1 MATATSHHDTHS
13 TTAQGGW
20 STKRIAVTALFCA
33 LAAVCT
39 LFIEI
44 PLLPGV
50 PWLKYDPSGIVA
62 LVAGFSFGP
71 AVGATVSIISY
82 LPHIATASGFWG
94 MVMAI
99 LATFSLVMPASL
111 IYQKHTTM
119 KGAIAGMVVGAI
131 VSVLCCI
138 VGNLIVTPIYAG
150 MTTEQVAALIVPAL
164 LPFNAAKALI
174 NCVVCGLIYKPVT
187 KALADSE

>member
-39 LFIEI
+39 LFIEM

-50 PWLKYDPSGIVA
+50 PWLQYDPSGIVA
-62 LVAGFSFGP
+62 LVAGLAFGP

-94 MVMAI
+94 MVMAM

-119 KGAIAGMVVGAI
+119 KGAIAGMVAGAI

-164 LPFNAAKALI
+164 LPFNVAKVLI

>member
-50 PWLKYDPSGIVA
+50 PWLQYDPSGIVA
-62 LVAGFSFGP
+62 LVAGLAFGP

-94 MVMAI
+94 MVMAM

-119 KGAIAGMVVGAI
+119 KGAIAGMVAGAI

-164 LPFNAAKALI
+164 LPFNVAKVLI

>member
-1 MATATSHHDTHS
+1 MAKATSHHDTHS

-50 PWLKYDPSGIVA
+50 PWLQYDPSGIVA
-62 LVAGFSFGP
+62 LVAGFAFGP

-94 MVMAI
+94 MVMAM

-119 KGAIAGMVVGAI
+119 KGAIAGMVVGAV

-150 MTTEQVAALIVPAL
+150 MTTEQVEALIVPAL
-164 LPFNAAKALI
+164 LPFNAAKVLI

>member
-1 MATATSHHDTHS
+1 MAKATSHHDTHS

-50 PWLKYDPSGIVA
+50 PWLQYDPSGIVA
-62 LVAGFSFGP
+62 LVAGFAFGH

-94 MVMAI
+94 MVMAM

-164 LPFNAAKALI
+164 LPFNAAKVLI

>member
-13 TTAQGGW
+13 TTAPGGW

-50 PWLKYDPSGIVA
+50 PWLQYDPSGIVA
-62 LVAGFSFGP
+62 LVAGLAFGP

-94 MVMAI
+94 MVMAM

-164 LPFNAAKALI
+164 LPFNVAKVLI

>member
-50 PWLKYDPSGIVA
+50 PWLQYDPSGIVA
-62 LVAGFSFGP
+62 LVAGLAFGP

-94 MVMAI
+94 MVMAM

-119 KGAIAGMVVGAI
+119 KGAIAGMVAGAI

-138 VGNLIVTPIYAG
+138 VGNLIVTPIYAD

-164 LPFNAAKALI
+164 LPFNVAKVLI

>member
-1 MATATSHHDTHS
+1 MAAATSHHDTHS

-50 PWLKYDPSGIVA
+50 PWLQYDPSGIVA
-62 LVAGFSFGP
+62 LVAGLAFGP

-94 MVMAI
+94 MVMAM

-119 KGAIAGMVVGAI
+119 KGAIAGMVAGAI

-164 LPFNAAKALI
+164 LPFNVAKVLI

>member
-13 TTAQGGW
+13 TTAPGGW

-50 PWLKYDPSGIVA
+50 PWLQYDPSGIVA
-62 LVAGFSFGP
+62 LVAGLAFGP

-119 KGAIAGMVVGAI
+119 KGAIAGMVAGAI

-164 LPFNAAKALI
+164 LPFNVAKVLI

>member
-1 MATATSHHDTHS
+1 MAKATSHHDTHS

-50 PWLKYDPSGIVA
+50 PWLQYDPSGIVA
-62 LVAGFSFGP
+62 LVAGFVFGP

-94 MVMAI
+94 MVMAM

-119 KGAIAGMVVGAI
+119 KGAIAGMVVGAV

-164 LPFNAAKALI
+164 LPFNAAKVLI

>member
-1 MATATSHHDTHS
+1 
-13 TTAQGGW
+13 
-20 STKRIAVTALFCA
+20 
-33 LAAVCT
+33 
-39 LFIEI
+39 
-44 PLLPGV
+44 
-50 PWLKYDPSGIVA
+50 
-62 LVAGFSFGP
+62 
-71 AVGATVSIISY
+71 
-82 LPHIATASGFWG
+82 
-94 MVMAI
+94 MVMAM

-119 KGAIAGMVVGAI
+119 KGAIAGMVVGAV

-164 LPFNAAKALI
+164 LPFNAAKVLI

>member
-1 MATATSHHDTHS
+1 MAKATSHHDTHS

-50 PWLKYDPSGIVA
+50 PWLQYDPSGIVA
-62 LVAGFSFGP
+62 LVAGFAFGP
-71 AVGATVSIISY
+71 AFGATVSIISY

-94 MVMAI
+94 MVMAM

-119 KGAIAGMVVGAI
+119 KGAIAGMVVGAV

-164 LPFNAAKALI
+164 LPFNAAKVLI

>member
-50 PWLKYDPSGIVA
+50 PWLQYDPSGIVA
-62 LVAGFSFGP
+62 LVAGLAFGP

-94 MVMAI
+94 MVMAM

-164 LPFNAAKALI
+164 LPFNVAKVLI

>member
-13 TTAQGGW
+13 TTAPGGW

-50 PWLKYDPSGIVA
+50 PWLQYDPSGIVA
-62 LVAGFSFGP
+62 LVAGLAFGP

-94 MVMAI
+94 MVMAM

-119 KGAIAGMVVGAI
+119 KGAIAGMVAGAI

-164 LPFNAAKALI
+164 LPFNVAKVLI

>member
-1 MATATSHHDTHS
+1 MAKATSHHDTHS

-50 PWLKYDPSGIVA
+50 PWLQYDPSGIVA
-62 LVAGFSFGP
+62 LVAGFAFGP
-71 AVGATVSIISY
+71 AAGATVSIISY

-94 MVMAI
+94 MVMAM

-164 LPFNAAKALI
+164 LPFNAAKVLI

>member
-50 PWLKYDPSGIVA
+50 PWLQYDPSGIVA
-62 LVAGFSFGP
+62 LVAGLAFGP

-94 MVMAI
+94 MVMAM

-119 KGAIAGMVVGAI
+119 KGAIAGMVAGAI

-164 LPFNAAKALI
+164 LPFNVAKVLI

-187 KALADSE
+187 KALTDSE

>member
-50 PWLKYDPSGIVA
+50 PWLQYDPSGIVA
-62 LVAGFSFGP
+62 LVAGLAFGP

-94 MVMAI
+94 MVMAM

-119 KGAIAGMVVGAI
+119 KGTIAGMVAGAI

-164 LPFNAAKALI
+164 LPFNVAKVLI